1 MAKAPTKAPT
11 KAAAKPAAAKPAAKG
26 AEPGLLDGIFVR
38 SLPEIFRRAGF
49 TFTREG
55 VGLLLADLSAQQL
68 DAIEAE
74 PLLNVTHA
82 QFPAT
87 AEADAKLAELAKAQA
102 EAEAGDAKDAANA
115 SADDAAG
122 AVPGAPGAPGAS
134 AAEPDN
140 TQGNA

>member
-1 MAKAPTKAPT
+1 MAKAPTKAAVKRSAKPV
-11 KAAAKPAAAKPAAKG
+11 AAKILVVG
-26 AEPGLLDGIFVR
+26 GESGLLDGIFVR
-38 SLPEIFRRAGF
+38 SLPPTFRRAGL

-55 VGLLLADLSAQQL
+55 VGLPLSSLSQAQL
-68 DAIEAE
+68 DAIEEE
-74 PLLNVTHA
+74 PLLSVTHA

-122 AVPGAPGAPGAS
+122 AAPGAN
-134 AAEPDN
+134 AAESDN

>member
-1 MAKAPTKAPT
+1 MAKAPT
-11 KAAAKPAAAKPAAKG
+11 KAAAKPAAKPAAKKPAAKG
-26 AEPGLLDGIFVR
+26 AELGLLDGIFVR
-38 SLPEIFRRAGF
+38 SLPDTFRRAGF

-55 VGLLLADLSAQQL
+55 SGLLLADLSPQQL

-74 PLLNVTHA
+74 PLLSVTHA

-102 EAEAGDAKDAANA
+102 EAEVGDAKDTANA
-115 SADDAAG
+115 SADDGTG
-122 AVPGAPGAPGAS
+122 AAPGAPGAS
-134 AAEPDN
+134 AAESDN

>member
-1 MAKAPTKAPT
+1 MAKAPTKA
-11 KAAAKPAAAKPAAKG
+11 AVKPAAAKKPAAK
-26 AEPGLLDGIFVR
+26 ATDAQLLDGIFVR
-38 SLPEIFRRAGF
+38 SLPATFRRAGF

-55 VGLLLADLSAQQL
+55 HGLLLADLSQQQL

-102 EAEAGDAKDAANA
+102 DADASGAKDAANG
-115 SADDAAG
+115 SPDDGTG
-122 AVPGAPGAPGAS
+122 AAPGAPGAGADES
-134 AAEPDN
+134 DKTE
-140 TQGNA
+140 GNA

>member
-1 MAKAPTKAPT
+1 MAKAPI
-11 KAAAKPAAAKPAAKG
+11 KAAVKPSAKRVAAKILVVG
-26 AEPGLLDGIFVR
+26 GEPGLLDGIFVR
-38 SLPEIFRRAGF
+38 SLPATFRRAGF

-55 VGLLLADLSAQQL
+55 VGLLLADLSPQQL

-74 PLLNVTHA
+74 PLLSVTHA

-87 AEADAKLAELAKAQA
+87 AEADARLAELAKAQE
-102 EAEAGDAKDAANA
+102 EADADGAKDAANA

-122 AVPGAPGAPGAS
+122 AAPGAPGAG
-134 AAEPDN
+134 AAESDN